1 GEVAGLGAAPRKK
14 LQAFVELIDGLG
26 DVIANGAS
34 VAETITQV
42 IERSGMR
49 AKLEADRTT
58 ESRDRLDNLAELVTT
73 ASDFDDEVG
82 PAPGASVNGMPAV
95 GGEGEPGEG
104 EAANGEPGLPTI
116 EDFLERIALSS
127 PADQSAAE
135 QVVLMTIHIAK

>member
-34 VAETITQV
+34 VAETIIQV

-73 ASDFDDEVG
+73 ASDFDDEVA
-82 PAPGASVNGMPAV
+82 PAPGSSLT
-95 GGEGEPGEG
+95 GGTGGTG
-104 EAANGEPGLPTI
+104 ATGAG
-116 EDFLERIALSS
+116 F
-127 PADQSAAE
+127 
-135 QVVLMTIHIAK
+135 